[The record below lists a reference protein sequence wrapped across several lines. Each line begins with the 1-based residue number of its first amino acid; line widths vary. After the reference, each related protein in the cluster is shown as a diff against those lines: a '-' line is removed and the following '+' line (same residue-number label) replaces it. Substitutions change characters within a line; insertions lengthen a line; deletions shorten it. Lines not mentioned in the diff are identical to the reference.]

1 MTTKLALNH
10 YRLLGRSALRVSP
23 LCLGTM
29 TFGKEWGWGADSSVA
44 RAQFDLYAERGGN
57 FIDTANVYTNGTS
70 ESLLGEFLEGR
81 RDRFVLG
88 TKYTSN
94 MRAGDPNAGGTHR
107 KSLVQSLEASLRRLH
122 TDRIDLYWV
131 HSDDLLTPIEETMR
145 ALDDAV
151 RQGKVLH
158 VGISDMPAWRVAQAN
173 TIADFRGWS
182 AFTALQIEYSLVQR
196 TPERDLM
203 PMAQALGLAV
213 TPWSPLGGGVLA
225 GKYTKADLPKPDAP
239 STASP
244 SGSRKDV
251 VVAFSMLTERTLAIA
266 EVVKAIAKEIR
277 ATPSQ
282 VAIRWLLEQ
291 PGVTSPILGAR
302 TLDQLKDTL
311 GALDIALSPE
321 HLADLDAASRIELGF
336 PHEFLRSEMVRNV
349 VGGGTVVE
357 SGGCTRPH
365 AE

>member
-1 MTTKLALNH
+1 MPAKIALDR

-29 TFGKEWGWGADSSVA
+29 TFGTEWGWGADSSVA
-44 RAQFDLYAERGGN
+44 RAQLDLYAERGGN
-57 FIDTANVYTNGTS
+57 FIDTANVYTGGTS

-81 RDRFVLG
+81 RDRFVLA

-94 MRAGDPNAGGTHR
+94 MREGDPNAGGNHR

-122 TDRIDLYWV
+122 TDHIDLYWV
-131 HSDDLLTPIEETMR
+131 HVDDLLTPIEETMR
-145 ALDDAV
+145 ALDHVV

-158 VGISDMPAWRVAQAN
+158 VGISDMPAWKVAQAN

-182 AFTALQIEYSLVQR
+182 AFTALQVEYSLVQR
-196 TPERDLM
+196 TPERDLV
-203 PMAQALGLAV
+203 PMAQSLGLGV
-213 TPWSPLGGGVLA
+213 TA
-225 GKYTKADLPKPDAP
+225 GKYTKGDIPKPGASAP
-239 STASP
+239 ASP
-244 SGSRKDV
+244 SGTRKDV

-266 EVVKAIAKEIR
+266 EVVKAVAKEVR

-302 TLDQLKDTL
+302 TLEQLKDTL
-311 GALDIALSPE
+311 AALEVALLPE
-321 HLADLDAASRIELGF
+321 HLAKLDAASRIELGF
-336 PHEFLRSEMVRNV
+336 PHDFLRSDMVRNV

-357 SGGCTRPH
+357 T
-365 AE
+365 

>member
-1 MTTKLALNH
+1 MPAKIALDR

-29 TFGKEWGWGADSSVA
+29 TFGTEWGWGADSSVS
-44 RAQFDLYAERGGN
+44 RAQLDLYAERGGN
-57 FIDTANVYTNGTS
+57 FIDTANVYTSGTS

-81 RDRFVLG
+81 RDRFVLA

-94 MRAGDPNAGGTHR
+94 MRERDPNAGGNHR

-122 TDRIDLYWV
+122 TDHIDLYWV
-131 HSDDLLTPIEETMR
+131 HVDDLITPIEETMR
-145 ALDDAV
+145 ALDHVV

-158 VGISDMPAWRVAQAN
+158 VGISDMPAWKVAQAN

-182 AFTALQIEYSLVQR
+182 PFTALQVEYSLVQR
-196 TPERDLM
+196 APERDLI

-213 TPWSPLGGGVLA
+213 TAWSPLGGGVLA
-225 GKYTKADLPKPDAP
+225 GKYTKSDIPKPGDA
-239 STASP
+239 AAGSP

-251 VVAFSMLTERTLAIA
+251 IVAFSMLTERTLAIA
-266 EVVKAIAKEIR
+266 EVVKAVAKEVR

-302 TLDQLKDTL
+302 TLEQLKDTL
-311 GALDIALSPE
+311 AALDVALLPE
-321 HLADLDAASRIELGF
+321 HLAKLDAASRIELGF
-336 PHEFLRSEMVRNV
+336 PHDFLRSDMVRNV
-349 VGGGTVVE
+349 VGGGSVVE
-357 SGGCTRPH
+357 S
-365 AE
+365 